1 MKRELKGSV
10 ILDVGKAFEYSEFKE
25 LFDNSNYRIL
35 YIGED
40 YFVKDI
46 QSNVES
52 DNVEYWSY
60 EQLYGFDGRNLNE
73 DEKTSLTSVID
84 YVQNDKMTVELFDR
98 TKSAYL
104 FNYST
109 RNDVEI
115 IKMTVSAYRFV
126 CEYQPSFMLL
136 YECSHNIRSWVIA
149 KVCEW
154 HNIPIRYCRNHV
166 FHWRNVLLEG
176 MNRNPKLLGDGSI
189 HSQSTEWENNL
200 FEEIESRYSKGSKA
214 IRPEYLVVMKER
226 KMKKIYS
233 FWKDFKSDWKH
244 PHKVLYKNICY
255 KTYEKLCT
263 NDIPD
268 KYIVFFLHLQ
278 PERTTLPEGYG
289 FTQQYKAITLLNE
302 MIPDDWKIVVKEHP
316 ATFYRYCTPM
326 GRWPGYYQALAAL
339 DKVVMVPLETDT
351 YDLME
356 RSLAVLTIAGT
367 VNREGLMMGKP
378 VIMFGLDFYFEE
390 KPQGIYFYKDD
401 TSLKSF
407 IDESTKI
414 NPEEIKQSFHD
425 YIMKVMMT
433 TGTIGIKEGDVWDNS
448 SECIMRCNRIS
459 RLKLLKY
466 ILSI

>member
-1 MKRELKGSV
+1 
-10 ILDVGKAFEYSEFKE
+10 
-25 LFDNSNYRIL
+25 
-35 YIGED
+35 
-40 YFVKDI
+40 
-46 QSNVES
+46 
-52 DNVEYWSY
+52 
-60 EQLYGFDGRNLNE
+60 
-73 DEKTSLTSVID
+73 
-84 YVQNDKMTVELFDR
+84 
-98 TKSAYL
+98 
-104 FNYST
+104 
-109 RNDVEI
+109 
-115 IKMTVSAYRFV
+115 
-126 CEYQPSFMLL
+126 
-136 YECSHNIRSWVIA
+136 
-149 KVCEW
+149 
-154 HNIPIRYCRNHV
+154 
-166 FHWRNVLLEG
+166 
-176 MNRNPKLLGDGSI
+176 
-189 HSQSTEWENNL
+189 L

>member
-176 MNRNPKLLGDGSI
+176 MNRNPNC
-189 HSQSTEWENNL
+189 WETVVFIVNL
-200 FEEIESRYSKGSKA
+200 RNGRI
-214 IRPEYLVVMKER
+214 
-226 KMKKIYS
+226 
-233 FWKDFKSDWKH
+233 
-244 PHKVLYKNICY
+244 IC
-255 KTYEKLCT
+255 
-263 NDIPD
+263 
-268 KYIVFFLHLQ
+268 
-278 PERTTLPEGYG
+278 
-289 FTQQYKAITLLNE
+289 
-302 MIPDDWKIVVKEHP
+302 
-316 ATFYRYCTPM
+316 
-326 GRWPGYYQALAAL
+326 
-339 DKVVMVPLETDT
+339 
-351 YDLME
+351 
-356 RSLAVLTIAGT
+356 
-367 VNREGLMMGKP
+367 
-378 VIMFGLDFYFEE
+378 
-390 KPQGIYFYKDD
+390 
-401 TSLKSF
+401 LK
-407 IDESTKI
+407 
-414 NPEEIKQSFHD
+414 
-425 YIMKVMMT
+425 
-433 TGTIGIKEGDVWDNS
+433 
-448 SECIMRCNRIS
+448 R
-459 RLKLLKY
+459 
-466 ILSI
+466 